1 MVEWDLELSETQTRA
16 GRDMHADLLQ
26 SCPPKTYPRTDPA
39 HRDKFH
45 SQCAAEASE
54 VRRRGER

>member
-1 MVEWDLELSETQTRA
+1 MGLEELSETQTRA
-16 GRDMHADLLQ
+16 GRDVACRFAAEL
-26 SCPPKTYPRTDPA
+26 PPKTYPRTDPA

-54 VRRRGER
+54 VDDESDE